1 MILVINSLSD
11 LLVFYLLIFIYA
23 YTYDLHNLHNL
34 YRSYSSMLFSP
45 GITVDSYLLTS

>member
-23 YTYDLHNLHNL
+23 YTHDLHNLH
-34 YRSYSSMLFSP
+34 RSYSSMLFSP